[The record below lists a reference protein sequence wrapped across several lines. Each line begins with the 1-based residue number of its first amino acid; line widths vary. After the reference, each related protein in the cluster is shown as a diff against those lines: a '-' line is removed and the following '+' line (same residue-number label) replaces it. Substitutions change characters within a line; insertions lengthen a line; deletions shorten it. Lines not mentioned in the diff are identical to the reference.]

1 MNITYTRVRA
11 APVRPRCLRASVGR
25 SAPATRWSVFATP
38 LSFRP
43 RPRMC
48 RSVRVVRPL
57 ARPRPHAWSPLPPG
71 CAPITPAKQARA
83 GHIRYEIGACGVA
96 DPGPARFPRRSIN
109 FRRPSRPW
117 YGLVMAGDPARL
129 ERPQPARPGP
139 PRARGGPASHSVRP
153 SARAVSWGGRPCRET
168 HVGVRGS
175 CSRPGLDGGVVT
187 LSSQGGRDSAS
198 ARSRSPRVRV
208 HAAGIPTQNAS
219 GQSPRTHTQPYTYTH
234 PFLPVTWYPGRARA
248 PAAGQVARKF
258 E

>member
-1 MNITYTRVRA
+1 MHFHAWACVHSHRPVPVGLRPRLPACVRVR
-11 APVRPRCLRASVGR
+11 VDQS
-25 SAPATRWSVFATP
+25 
-38 LSFRP
+38 LSSGPGCFRTSMP
-43 RPRMC
+43 GLL
-48 RSVRVVRPL
+48 RPL
-57 ARPRPHAWSPLPPG
+57 GSASSAAL
-71 CAPITPAKQARA
+71 AQARA
-83 GHIRYEIGACGVA
+83 SHRRGGARSPQLRTSR
-96 DPGPARFPRRSIN
+96 PGPARFPRRTTI

-198 ARSRSPRVRV
+198 ARSRSPRARV

>member
-1 MNITYTRVRA
+1 MPVGLRPRLPACVRVRVEQSLSPG
-11 APVRPRCLRASVGR
+11 PVCLR
-25 SAPATRWSVFATP
+25 TRLP
-38 LSFRP
+38 GLL
-43 RPRMC
+43 
-48 RSVRVVRPL
+48 RPL
-57 ARPRPHAWSPLPPG
+57 GSASSAAL
-71 CAPITPAKQARA
+71 AQARA
-83 GHIRYEIGACGVA
+83 SHRRGGARSPQLRTSR
-96 DPGPARFPRRSIN
+96 PGPARFPRRSII

-198 ARSRSPRVRV
+198 ARSRSPRARV